1 MLSILAPPFN
11 ADEAWLRPK
20 SVSPDGL
27 RNNWN
32 QQLLLAVE
40 RRPVPSERRDAQ
52 LDQHG
57 TDVAVL
63 VSIEAFERAGSMVCN
78 CRLCS
83 ALFGVW
89 PMSCIRS
96 MCRWTFTTSSTSRR
110 VHALPSTPA
119 STSLIVLPQSCNQDK
134 TNGDQ
139 ADRPRCRHHLCLKF
153 RILVVQQGKR
163 EWRDADR
170 AGLS

>member
-96 MCRWTFTTSSTSRR
+96 MCRWTFTELDFAPRPR
-110 VHALPSTPA
+110 PA
-119 STSLIVLPQSCNQDK
+119 FDTGLDFAHRSPPIMQPGQDK
-134 TNGDQ
+134 
-139 ADRPRCRHHLCLKF
+139 RRSSR
-153 RILVVQQGKR
+153 
-163 EWRDADR
+163 
-170 AGLS
+170 